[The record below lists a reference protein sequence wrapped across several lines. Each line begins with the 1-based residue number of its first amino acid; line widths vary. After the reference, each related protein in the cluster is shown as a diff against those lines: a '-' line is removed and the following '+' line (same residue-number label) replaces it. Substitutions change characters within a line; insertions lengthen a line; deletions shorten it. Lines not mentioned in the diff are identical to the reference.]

1 MHDGLRQDYSS
12 PGGRHRVH
20 GVKNWVSGATRIN
33 ASVASVQHHSQ
44 VQGRAGE
51 LRRASGGAMLSTVL
65 LAAYATV
72 AQQQMSSPGLQP
84 TSYVVSP
91 MLKSTHTQEGARWSA
106 AGGHYV
112 GICVRQAGEAIL
124 GS

>member
-51 LRRASGGAMLSTVL
+51 LRRASGGAMLS
-65 LAAYATV
+65 
-72 AQQQMSSPGLQP
+72 
-84 TSYVVSP
+84 
-91 MLKSTHTQEGARWSA
+91 SA
-106 AGGHYV
+106 AGSRCYSSTAADVLARPPTNILCRLAHV
-112 GICVRQAGEAIL
+112 EIDTHAG
-124 GS
+124 GSALERC